1 MGRTRGT
8 ALVSPFEIGLE
19 DAMTSNAKTSNCKTS
34 NIETWKTVGDP
45 FGRTILAVAGAA
57 WAGVKT
63 LAKSFEHRRDAAF
76 LAQLDDRMLADIG
89 LTRGDLR
96 DALSEPPWRD
106 PTALLVVRA
115 GERRTHRRRAGSG
128 LARDVVAAPSIVA
141 DAGCDHDLTGAA
153 MSAAH

>member
-1 MGRTRGT
+1 MGRTGGP
-8 ALVSPFEIGLE
+8 ALVSPFDIGLE
-19 DAMTSNAKTSNCKTS
+19 HAMTSNAMTSEGKTSNAKA
-34 NIETWKTVGDP
+34 WKPAADL
-45 FGRTILAVAGAA
+45 FGRAILTVAGAA

-115 GERRTHRRRAGSG
+115 GERRAHRRRAGSG
-128 LARDVVAAPSIVA
+128 LARDVVTAPSIVA
-141 DAGCDHDLTGAA
+141 DAGCDHEVTDAA
-153 MSAAH
+153 MSVAH

>member
-1 MGRTRGT
+1 MTSNT
-8 ALVSPFEIGLE
+8 K
-19 DAMTSNAKTSNCKTS
+19 TSNAKTSNAKAR
-34 NIETWKTVGDP
+34 KAAADL
-45 FGRTILAVAGAA
+45 FGQAILTVAGAA

-89 LTRGDLR
+89 LTRADLR

-106 PTALLVVRA
+106 PVRA
-115 GERRTHRRRAGSG
+115 GERRAHRRRAGSG

-141 DAGCDHDLTGAA
+141 DAGCDHDIAGAA
-153 MSAAH
+153 MSVAH

>member
-1 MGRTRGT
+1 MGRTGGT
-8 ALVSPFEIGLE
+8 ALVSPVEIGLE
-19 DAMTSNAKTSNCKTS
+19 DAMTSNAMTSNAMTS
-34 NIETWKTVGDP
+34 NAKARKAAADL
-45 FGRTILAVAGAA
+45 FGQAILTVAGAA

-115 GERRTHRRRAGSG
+115 GERRAHRRRAGSG

-141 DAGCDHDLTGAA
+141 DAGCDHDVTGAA
-153 MSAAH
+153 MSVAH